1 METIKK
7 IYKIGLGPS
16 SSHTMGPHRAAT
28 MFAARTKGKADRYR
42 VTLYG
47 SLAATGKGHH
57 TDVAIKRGLAP
68 KEVEI
73 VWRADVVK
81 PFHTNGML
89 FEALVD
95 STPQSLRDSSPS
107 QGEQLNGPLSPADS
121 SPSQGEQL
129 EKMSASQ
136 ALPLDKGEY
145 PEGGRGCRVV
155 DSWLVYSVGGGY
167 LATEEGEVP
176 LGITPE
182 GEVYPHNTMR
192 DIMEYIDRE
201 GLSFWEYVE
210 QCEDGTLWMYL
221 EEMWQQMQQ
230 TIEEGLQDDRVIAGG
245 LHLRSKAHQYFVRAS
260 GFKPSLQSR
269 ALVIAYA
276 LATSEQNACGAKI
289 VTAPT
294 CGSSG
299 VLPAVLYHLKKNHGF
314 SDREILRAMATAG
327 LFANVI
333 KTNATISGAEAGCQ
347 AEVGSACVMAAV
359 ASNQLFGGS
368 PKQIEYAA
376 EMAMEHNLGLT
387 CDPLCGLVQI
397 PCIERN
403 AMAALRALDIN
414 IYAMMSD
421 GRHIISFDKVVRT
434 MKLTGHDLPSLYKET
449 SLGGLALDD

>member
-7 IYKIGLGPS
+7 IYKIGYGPS
-16 SSHTMGPHRAAT
+16 SSHTMGPNRAAE
-28 MFAARTKGKADRYR
+28 MFAARTKQAARYR

-47 SLAATGKGHH
+47 SLAATGRGHH
-57 TDVAIKRGLAP
+57 TDIAITRGLAP
-68 KEVEI
+68 KDTEI
-73 VWRADVVK
+73 VWRPDVVK
-81 PFHTNGML
+81 PFHTNGMF
-89 FEALVD
+89 FEALSVD
-95 STPQSLRDSSPS
+95 DS
-107 QGEQLNGPLSPADS
+107 
-121 SPSQGEQL
+121 
-129 EKMSASQ
+129 
-136 ALPLDKGEY
+136 
-145 PEGGRGCRVV
+145 VV
-155 DSWLVYSVGGGY
+155 DTWLVYSIGGGY

-182 GEVYPHNTMR
+182 GEVYPHNTMK
-192 DIMEYIDRE
+192 DIMDYIDKE

-210 QCEDGTLWMYL
+210 KCEDGSLWFYL
-221 EEMWQQMQQ
+221 EEMWRQMQQ
-230 TIEEGLQDDRVIAGG
+230 TIEDGLSDDRVIAGG
-245 LHLRSKAHQYFVRAS
+245 LHLRSKAHQYFIRAS
-260 GFKPSLQSR
+260 AFKPSLQSR
-269 ALVIAYA
+269 ALVISYA
-276 LATSEQNACGAKI
+276 LATSEQNACGARI

-299 VLPAVLYHLKKNHGF
+299 VLPAVLYHLKKNHDF

-333 KTNATISGAEAGCQ
+333 KHNASISGAEVGCQ
-347 AEVGSACVMAAV
+347 GEVGSACVMAAV

-421 GRHIISFDKVVRT
+421 GHHIISFDKVVKT
-434 MKLTGHDLPSLYKET
+434 MKLTGKDIPSLYKET

>member
-7 IYKIGLGPS
+7 IYKIGYGPS
-16 SSHTMGPHRAAT
+16 SSHTMGPNRAAE
-28 MFAARTKGKADRYR
+28 MFAQRTKQAARYR

-47 SLAATGKGHH
+47 SLAATGRGHH
-57 TDVAIKRGLAP
+57 TDMAVTRGLAP
-68 KEVEI
+68 KETEI
-73 VWRADVVK
+73 VWRPDIVK
-81 PFHTNGML
+81 PFHPNGML
-89 FEALVD
+89 FEALD
-95 STPQSLRDSSPS
+95 
-107 QGEQLNGPLSPADS
+107 A
-121 SPSQGEQL
+121 
-129 EKMSASQ
+129 
-136 ALPLDKGEY
+136 
-145 PEGGRGCRVV
+145 EGGVV
-155 DSWLVYSVGGGY
+155 DTWLVYSIGGGY
-167 LATEEGEVP
+167 LSTEEGEVP

-182 GEVYPHNTMR
+182 GEVYPHNTMKE
-192 DIMEYIDRE
+192 IMEYIDRE

-210 QCEDGTLWMYL
+210 QCEDGSLWFYL
-221 EEMWQQMQQ
+221 EEMWKQMQQ

-245 LHLRSKAHQYFVRAS
+245 LHLRSKAHQYFIRAS
-260 GFKPSLQSR
+260 AFKPSLQNR

-276 LATSEQNACGAKI
+276 LATSEQNACGARI

-299 VLPAVLYHLKKNHGF
+299 VLPAVLYHLKKNHDF
-314 SDREILRAMATAG
+314 NDREILRAMATAG

-421 GRHIISFDKVVRT
+421 GRHIISFDKVVKT

-449 SLGGLALDD
+449 SLGGLALED

>member
-7 IYKIGLGPS
+7 IYKIGYGPS
-16 SSHTMGPHRAAT
+16 SSHTMGPNRAAE
-28 MFAARTKGKADRYR
+28 MFAARTKQASRYR

-57 TDVAIKRGLAP
+57 TDLAVTRGLAP

-73 VWRADVVK
+73 VWRPDIVK
-81 PFHTNGML
+81 PFHPNGMF
-89 FEALVD
+89 FEALD
-95 STPQSLRDSSPS
+95 
-107 QGEQLNGPLSPADS
+107 A
-121 SPSQGEQL
+121 
-129 EKMSASQ
+129 
-136 ALPLDKGEY
+136 
-145 PEGGRGCRVV
+145 EGGVV
-155 DSWLVYSVGGGY
+155 DSWLVYSIGGGY
-167 LATEEGEVP
+167 LSTEEGEVP

-182 GEVYPHNTMR
+182 GEVYPHNTMKE
-192 DIMEYIDRE
+192 IMEYIDRE

-210 QCEDGTLWMYL
+210 QCEDGSLWFYL
-221 EEMWQQMQQ
+221 EEMWRQMQQ
-230 TIEEGLQDDRVIAGG
+230 TIEEGLLDDRVIAGG
-245 LHLRSKAHQYFVRAS
+245 LHLRSKAHQYHVRAS

-276 LATSEQNACGAKI
+276 LATSEQNACGARI

-299 VLPAVLYHLKKNHGF
+299 VLPAVLYHLKKNHDF

-359 ASNQLFGGS
+359 ASNPLCGGS

-421 GRHIISFDKVVRT
+421 GRHIISFDKVVKT

>member
-7 IYKIGLGPS
+7 IYKIGFGPS
-16 SSHTMGPHRAAT
+16 SSHTMGPHRAAE
-28 MFAARTKGKADRYR
+28 MFKKRTPDAARYR

-57 TDVAIKRGLAP
+57 TDLAISRGLAP
-68 KEVEI
+68 KNTEI
-73 VWRADVVK
+73 VWHADEVK
-81 PFHTNGML
+81 PFHPNGML
-89 FEALVD
+89 FESID
-95 STPQSLRDSSPS
+95 E
-107 QGEQLNGPLSPADS
+107 QGG
-121 SPSQGEQL
+121 
-129 EKMSASQ
+129 
-136 ALPLDKGEY
+136 
-145 PEGGRGCRVV
+145 VT
-155 DSWLVYSVGGGY
+155 DSWLVYSIGGGY
-167 LATEEGEVP
+167 LATEDGEVP

-182 GEVYPHNTMR
+182 GEVYPHNTMQE
-192 DIMEYIDRE
+192 IMEYIDRE

-210 QCEDGTLWMYL
+210 QCEDGSLWMYL

-230 TIEEGLQDDRVIAGG
+230 TIEEGLLDDRVIAGG
-245 LHLRSKAHQYFVRAS
+245 LHLRSKAHQYFIRAS
-260 GFKPSLQSR
+260 AFKPSLQSR

-276 LATSEQNACGAKI
+276 LATSEQNACGGRI

-327 LFANVI
+327 LFANII
-333 KTNATISGAEAGCQ
+333 KHNASISGAEVGCQ
-347 AEVGSACVMAAV
+347 GEVGSACVMAAV

-421 GRHIISFDKVVRT
+421 GRHLISFDKVVRT
-434 MKLTGHDLPSLYKET
+434 MKLTGKDLPSLYKET
-449 SLGGLALDD
+449 SLGGLAID

>member
-7 IYKIGLGPS
+7 IYKAGYGPS
-16 SSHTMGPHRAAT
+16 SSHTMGPNRAAE
-28 MFAARTKGKADRYR
+28 MFAARSKTASRYR

-57 TDVAIKRGLAP
+57 TDIAIIRGLAP
-68 KEVEI
+68 KDVEI
-73 VWRADVVK
+73 VWRADIIK
-81 PFHTNGML
+81 PFHPNGML
-89 FEALVD
+89 FEALD
-95 STPQSLRDSSPS
+95 T
-107 QGEQLNGPLSPADS
+107 QGKVLNT
-121 SPSQGEQL
+121 
-129 EKMSASQ
+129 
-136 ALPLDKGEY
+136 
-145 PEGGRGCRVV
+145 
-155 DSWLVYSVGGGY
+155 WLVYSIGGGY
-167 LATEEGEVP
+167 LSTEEGEVP
-176 LGITPE
+176 MGITPE
-182 GEVYPHNTMR
+182 GEVYPHNTMK
-192 DIMEYIDRE
+192 DIMEYIDKE

-210 QCEDGTLWMYL
+210 QCEDGSLWFYL
-221 EEMWQQMQQ
+221 EEMWQQMQK
-230 TIEEGLQDDRVIAGG
+230 TIEEGLLDDRVIAGG
-245 LHLRSKAHQYFVRAS
+245 LHLRSKAHQYYIRAS
-260 GFKPSLQSR
+260 AFKPSLQSR

-276 LATSEQNACGAKI
+276 LATSEQNACGARI

-299 VLPAVLYHLKKNHGF
+299 VLPAVLYHLKKNHDF

-333 KTNATISGAEAGCQ
+333 KTNASISGAEVGCQ
-347 AEVGSACVMAAV
+347 GEVGSACVMAAV

-421 GRHIISFDKVVRT
+421 GQHIISFDKVVKT
-434 MKLTGHDLPSLYKET
+434 MKLTGKDIPSLYKET
-449 SLGGLALDD
+449 SLGGLALND

>member
-7 IYKIGLGPS
+7 IYKIGYGPS
-16 SSHTMGPHRAAT
+16 SSHTMGPNRAAE
-28 MFAARTKGKADRYR
+28 MFAARTPGAVRYR

-47 SLAATGKGHH
+47 SLAATGRGHH
-57 TDVAIKRGLAP
+57 TDRAVARGLAP
-68 KEVEI
+68 KEAEI
-73 VWRADVVK
+73 VWRPDIVK
-81 PFHTNGML
+81 PFHPNGML
-89 FEALVD
+89 FEALDARNQV
-95 STPQSLRDSSPS
+95 
-107 QGEQLNGPLSPADS
+107 ADT
-121 SPSQGEQL
+121 
-129 EKMSASQ
+129 
-136 ALPLDKGEY
+136 
-145 PEGGRGCRVV
+145 
-155 DSWLVYSVGGGY
+155 WLVYSIGGGY
-167 LATEEGEVP
+167 LATEQGDVP

-182 GEVYPHNTMR
+182 GRIYPHTTMH
-192 DIMEYIDRE
+192 DIMAHIERE

-210 QCEDGTLWMYL
+210 QCEDDTLWPYL
-221 EEMWQQMQQ
+221 EQMWQQMQL

-245 LHLRSKAHQYFVRAS
+245 LHLRSKAHQYHVRAS

-276 LATSEQNACGAKI
+276 LATSEQNACGGRI

-299 VLPAVLYHLKKNHGF
+299 VLPAVLYHLKKNHNF
-314 SDREILRAMATAG
+314 SDREILRAMATAA
-327 LFANVI
+327 LFGNVI
-333 KTNATISGAEAGCQ
+333 KTNASISGAEAGCQ

-421 GRHIISFDKVVRT
+421 GQHIISFDKVVRT
-434 MKLTGHDLPSLYKET
+434 MKLTGNDLPSLYKET

>member
-7 IYKIGLGPS
+7 IYKIGYGPS
-16 SSHTMGPHRAAT
+16 SSHTMGPHKAAT
-28 MFAARTKGKADRYR
+28 MFAARSKQASSYR

-47 SLAATGKGHH
+47 SLAATGRGHH
-57 TDVAIKRGLAP
+57 TDLAIKRGLAP

-73 VWRADVVK
+73 VWRADIIK

-89 FEALVD
+89 FEALD
-95 STPQSLRDSSPS
+95 PQ
-107 QGEQLNGPLSPADS
+107 GA
-121 SPSQGEQL
+121 
-129 EKMSASQ
+129 
-136 ALPLDKGEY
+136 
-145 PEGGRGCRVV
+145 VV
-155 DSWLVYSVGGGY
+155 DSWLVYSIGGGY

-182 GEVYPHNTMR
+182 GEVYPHNTMK
-192 DIMEYIDRE
+192 DIMEYIDHE

-210 QCEDGTLWMYL
+210 KCEDGSLWFYL

-245 LHLRSKAHQYFVRAS
+245 LHLRSKAHQYFIRAS
-260 GFKPSLQSR
+260 AFKPSLQSR

-333 KTNATISGAEAGCQ
+333 KHNATISGAEAGCQ

-449 SLGGLALDD
+449 SLGGLAIDD

>member
-7 IYKIGLGPS
+7 IYKAGYGPS
-16 SSHTMGPHRAAT
+16 SSHTMGPNRAAE
-28 MFAARTKGKADRYR
+28 MFAARSKTASRYR

-57 TDVAIKRGLAP
+57 TDIAITRGLAP
-68 KEVEI
+68 KDVEI
-73 VWRADVVK
+73 VWRADIIK
-81 PFHTNGML
+81 PFHPNGML
-89 FEALVD
+89 FEALD
-95 STPQSLRDSSPS
+95 T
-107 QGEQLNGPLSPADS
+107 QGKVLNT
-121 SPSQGEQL
+121 
-129 EKMSASQ
+129 
-136 ALPLDKGEY
+136 
-145 PEGGRGCRVV
+145 
-155 DSWLVYSVGGGY
+155 WLVYSIGGGY
-167 LATEEGEVP
+167 LSTEEGEVP
-176 LGITPE
+176 MGITPE
-182 GEVYPHNTMR
+182 GEVYPHNTMK
-192 DIMEYIDRE
+192 DIMEYIDKE

-210 QCEDGTLWMYL
+210 QCEDGSLWFYL
-221 EEMWQQMQQ
+221 EEMWQQMQK
-230 TIEEGLQDDRVIAGG
+230 TIEEGLLDDRVIAGG
-245 LHLRSKAHQYFVRAS
+245 LHLRSKAHQYYIRAS
-260 GFKPSLQSR
+260 AFKPSLQSR

-276 LATSEQNACGAKI
+276 LATSEQNACGARI

-299 VLPAVLYHLKKNHGF
+299 VLPAVLYHLKKNHDF

-333 KTNATISGAEAGCQ
+333 KTNASISGAEVGCQ
-347 AEVGSACVMAAV
+347 GEVGSACVMAAV

-421 GRHIISFDKVVRT
+421 GQHIISFDKVVKT
-434 MKLTGHDLPSLYKET
+434 MKLTGKDIPSLYKET
-449 SLGGLALDD
+449 SLGGLALND

>member
-7 IYKIGLGPS
+7 IYKIGYGPS
-16 SSHTMGPHRAAT
+16 SSHTMGPNRAAE
-28 MFAARTKGKADRYR
+28 MFAARTKQAARYR

-47 SLAATGKGHH
+47 SLAATGRGHH
-57 TDVAIKRGLAP
+57 TDMAVTRGLAP
-68 KEVEI
+68 KETEI
-73 VWRADVVK
+73 VWRPDIVK
-81 PFHTNGML
+81 PFHPNGML
-89 FEALVD
+89 FEALD
-95 STPQSLRDSSPS
+95 
-107 QGEQLNGPLSPADS
+107 A
-121 SPSQGEQL
+121 
-129 EKMSASQ
+129 
-136 ALPLDKGEY
+136 
-145 PEGGRGCRVV
+145 EGGVV
-155 DSWLVYSVGGGY
+155 DTWLVYSIGGGY
-167 LATEEGEVP
+167 LSTEEGEVP

-182 GEVYPHNTMR
+182 GEVYPHNTMKEV
-192 DIMEYIDRE
+192 MEYIDKE

-210 QCEDGTLWMYL
+210 QCEDGSLWFYL
-221 EEMWQQMQQ
+221 EEMWKQMQQ

-276 LATSEQNACGAKI
+276 LATSEQNACGARI

-299 VLPAVLYHLKKNHGF
+299 VLPAVLYHLKKNHDF

-449 SLGGLALDD
+449 SLGGLALND

>member
-7 IYKIGLGPS
+7 IYKIGYGPS
-16 SSHTMGPHRAAT
+16 SSHTMGPNRAAE
-28 MFAARTKGKADRYR
+28 MFAARTKQASRYR

-57 TDVAIKRGLAP
+57 TDMAITRGLSP

-73 VWRADVVK
+73 VWRADIVK
-81 PFHTNGML
+81 PFHPNGMF
-89 FEALVD
+89 FEAL
-95 STPQSLRDSSPS
+95 
-107 QGEQLNGPLSPADS
+107 NA
-121 SPSQGEQL
+121 
-129 EKMSASQ
+129 
-136 ALPLDKGEY
+136 
-145 PEGGRGCRVV
+145 EGQTI
-155 DSWLVYSVGGGY
+155 DSWLVYSIGGGY
-167 LATEEGEVP
+167 LATEDGDVP
-176 LGITPE
+176 MGITPE
-182 GEVYPHNTMR
+182 GEVYPHSTMKE
-192 DIMEYIDRE
+192 IMEYIDRE

-210 QCEDGTLWMYL
+210 QCEDGSLWFYL
-221 EEMWQQMQQ
+221 EEMWRQMQQ

-245 LHLRSKAHQYFVRAS
+245 LHLRSKAHQYFIRAS
-260 GFKPSLQSR
+260 AFKPSLQNR

-276 LATSEQNACGAKI
+276 LATSEQNACGARI

-299 VLPAVLYHLKKNHGF
+299 VLPAVLYHLKKNHDF

-449 SLGGLALDD
+449 SLGGLALND

>member
-7 IYKIGLGPS
+7 IYKIGYGPS
-16 SSHTMGPHRAAT
+16 SSHTMGPNRAAE
-28 MFAARTKGKADRYR
+28 MFAQRTKQAARYR

-57 TDVAIKRGLAP
+57 TDMAVTRGLAP

-73 VWRADVVK
+73 VWRPDIVK
-81 PFHTNGML
+81 PFHPNGMF
-89 FEALVD
+89 FEALD
-95 STPQSLRDSSPS
+95 
-107 QGEQLNGPLSPADS
+107 A
-121 SPSQGEQL
+121 
-129 EKMSASQ
+129 
-136 ALPLDKGEY
+136 
-145 PEGGRGCRVV
+145 EGGVV
-155 DSWLVYSVGGGY
+155 DSWLVYSIGGGY
-167 LATEEGEVP
+167 LSTEEGEVP

-182 GEVYPHNTMR
+182 GEVYPHNTMKE
-192 DIMEYIDRE
+192 IMEYIDRE

-210 QCEDGTLWMYL
+210 QCEDGSLWFYL
-221 EEMWQQMQQ
+221 EEMWKQMQQ

-245 LHLRSKAHQYFVRAS
+245 LHLRSKAHQYFIRAS
-260 GFKPSLQSR
+260 AFKPSLQNR

-276 LATSEQNACGAKI
+276 LATSEQNACGARI

-299 VLPAVLYHLKKNHGF
+299 VLPAVLYHLKKNHDF

>member
-7 IYKIGLGPS
+7 IYKIGYGPS
-16 SSHTMGPHRAAT
+16 SSHTMGPNRAAE
-28 MFAARTKGKADRYR
+28 MFAGRTKQAARYR

-47 SLAATGKGHH
+47 SLAATGRGHH
-57 TDVAIKRGLAP
+57 TDMAVTRGLAP
-68 KEVEI
+68 KETEI
-73 VWRADVVK
+73 VWRPDIVK
-81 PFHTNGML
+81 PFHPNGML
-89 FEALVD
+89 FEALD
-95 STPQSLRDSSPS
+95 
-107 QGEQLNGPLSPADS
+107 A
-121 SPSQGEQL
+121 
-129 EKMSASQ
+129 
-136 ALPLDKGEY
+136 
-145 PEGGRGCRVV
+145 EGGVV
-155 DSWLVYSVGGGY
+155 DSWLVYSIGGGY

-182 GEVYPHNTMR
+182 GEVYPHNTMKE
-192 DIMEYIDRE
+192 IMDYIDRE

-210 QCEDGTLWMYL
+210 QCEDGSLWFYL
-221 EEMWQQMQQ
+221 EEMWQQMQH

-245 LHLRSKAHQYFVRAS
+245 LHLRSKAHQYYIRAS
-260 GFKPSLQSR
+260 AFKPSLQSR

-276 LATSEQNACGAKI
+276 LATSEQNACGARI

-299 VLPAVLYHLKKNHGF
+299 VLSAVLYHLKKNHDF

-434 MKLTGHDLPSLYKET
+434 MKLTGKDLPSLYKET